1 MTVLR
6 ILDLASST
14 YYERKARRDPEAL
27 SGTKPLQTGRPRPGY
42 SLTCSGEKVSDGQIQ
57 EWLMNLVEGEENGY
71 GYKMLTQ
78 CLRDRQGLILDKK
91 KTYRLCKELG
101 ILHKQRPLKP
111 RHPRRLARNRKV
123 TGPNQLWQM
132 DIKYGYVTGQDRFFF
147 VLSIIDVFD
156 RVIVGY
162 YRGAS
167 CNATAV
173 VETLG
178 LALQRRLSEGQHKPV
193 IRTDNGPQFLSH
205 KFGEAC
211 EQGSLEHERIPP
223 KTPNMNAYIESF
235 HSLMERDLF
244 SKNDY
249 DTFEEAYASVDG
261 YMDFYNHRRLHGSLK
276 RKPPL
281 IFSQWVMKLEDRS
294 LFHLTL

>member
-1 MTVLR
+1 
-6 ILDLASST
+6 
-14 YYERKARRDPEAL
+14 
-27 SGTKPLQTGRPRPGY
+27 
-42 SLTCSGEKVSDGQIQ
+42 
-57 EWLMNLVEGEENGY
+57 MNLVEGEENGY

-111 RHPRRLARNRKV
+111 RYPRRLARNRKV

-173 VETLG
+173 VETLD

-193 IRTDNGPQFLSH
+193 IRTDNGPQFLSY

-211 EQGSLEHERIPP
+211 EQWSLEHERIPP